1 MSPTTL
7 YQLTAQASTRLP
19 ESLRNSDSIRQALS
33 QVNERFP
40 NGMQLDAA
48 DLAVLTEASRSLQR
62 RIMPGS
68 TVDVSLQFP
77 ALCDISS
84 ELFRMVRN
92 IRQDIK
98 DIISDHE
105 SELKDDCVGALEYVT
120 EFRTGMAPALARS
133 ILLRS
138 FANYVDTVLLA
149 QIRFASEN
157 MEIELHV
164 KEL

>member
-7 YQLTAQASTRLP
+7 YQITARASARLP
-19 ESLRNSDSIRQALS
+19 ESLRNSDNIRQALS

-40 NGMQLDAA
+40 NGLQLDAA
-48 DLAVLTEASRSLQR
+48 DLAVLTEASRSLSR

-77 ALCDISS
+77 VLCDISS
-84 ELFRMVRN
+84 ELFRMVRS

-105 SELKDDCVGALEYVT
+105 SELRDDCVGALEYVS

-133 ILLRS
+133 IMLRN
-138 FANYVDTVLLA
+138 FANLVDSVLLA
-149 QIRFASEN
+149 QIRFSTEN
-157 MEIELHV
+157 MEIELHI
-164 KEL
+164 KEI